1 MANES
6 TAKPR
11 VGLLIGDP
19 CGIGPEDF
27 AKVLAGDQ
35 PNPAFDIIVTTG
47 HGTAF
52 DIVGQGEANPIPL
65 ARAISIAGM
74 IAQNSDMYASRRA

>member
-19 CGIGPEDF
+19 FGIGPEHF

-35 PNPAFDIIVTTG
+35 PDPAFDLIVTTG

-52 DIVGQGEANPIPL
+52 DIVGQGEANPIPV

-74 IAQNSDMYASRRA
+74 IAHNGGMYASRGA

>member
-27 AKVLAGDQ
+27 AKVLAGDH
-35 PNPAFDIIVTTG
+35 PNPASDIIVTIG

-74 IAQNSDMYASRRA
+74 IAHNGGMYASRSA

>member
-1 MANES
+1 MANKS

-19 CGIGPEDF
+19 CGIGPEHF

-35 PNPAFDIIVTTG
+35 PDPAFDHIVTTG

-52 DIVGQGEANPIPL
+52 DIVGQGKANPIPL
-65 ARAISIAGM
+65 ARAISTAEM
-74 IAQNSDMYASRRA
+74 IAHNGGMYASRGA

>member
-19 CGIGPEDF
+19 CGNGPEHF
-27 AKVLAGDQ
+27 AKVLASDQ
-35 PNPAFDIIVTTG
+35 PNPAFDLIVTTG

-52 DIVGQGEANPIPL
+52 DIVGQGEAN
-65 ARAISIAGM
+65 RVAGRVLFP
-74 IAQNSDMYASRRA
+74 SLE

>member
-19 CGIGPEDF
+19 CGIGSERF

-35 PNPAFDIIVTTG
+35 PNPAFDLIVTTG

-52 DIVGQGEANPIPL
+52 DIFGQGDANPIPL
-65 ARAISIAGM
+65 ARAISIAEM
-74 IAQNSDMYASRRA
+74 IAHNGGIYASRVA

>member
-35 PNPAFDIIVTTG
+35 PNPAFDI
-47 HGTAF
+47 
-52 DIVGQGEANPIPL
+52 VGQGEANPIPL

-74 IAQNSDMYASRRA
+74 ITHNSDMYASRRA

>member
-6 TAKPR
+6 TAKLR
-11 VGLLIGDP
+11 GGLLIGDP
-19 CGIGPEDF
+19 CGIGPEHF
-27 AKVLAGDQ
+27 AKVSAGDQ
-35 PNPAFDIIVTTG
+35 PDPAFDLIVTTG

-65 ARAISIAGM
+65 ARAIPIAGM
-74 IAQNSDMYASRRA
+74 IAHNGGMYALRGA

>member
-52 DIVGQGEANPIPL
+52 DIV
-65 ARAISIAGM
+65 
-74 IAQNSDMYASRRA
+74 

>member
-19 CGIGPEDF
+19 CGIGPEHF

-35 PNPAFDIIVTTG
+35 PDPAFDLIVTIG

-52 DIVGQGEANPIPL
+52 DIV
-65 ARAISIAGM
+65 
-74 IAQNSDMYASRRA
+74 

>member
-19 CGIGPEDF
+19 CSIGPEHF

-35 PNPAFDIIVTTG
+35 PDPAFDLIVTTG

-74 IAQNSDMYASRRA
+74 ITHNSDMYASRRA

>member
-19 CGIGPEDF
+19 CGIGPEHF

-35 PNPAFDIIVTTG
+35 PDPAFDLIVTTG
-47 HGTAF
+47 HANAI
-52 DIVGQGEANPIPL
+52 IVCSQQ
-65 ARAISIAGM
+65 R
-74 IAQNSDMYASRRA
+74 YASISEGLGVPGRETITSQQGTLCDY

>member
-27 AKVLAGDQ
+27 AKVLAGAQ

-47 HGTAF
+47 HGTAL

-74 IAQNSDMYASRRA
+74 IAHNSDMYASRRA

>member
-6 TAKPR
+6 TAKSR

-19 CGIGPEDF
+19 CGIGLEDF

-35 PNPAFDIIVTTG
+35 PNPALDIIVTTG

-74 IAQNSDMYASRRA
+74 IAHNGGMYASRSA

>member
-11 VGLLIGDP
+11 VGLLMGDP
-19 CGIGPEDF
+19 CGIGPELF

-35 PNPAFDIIVTTG
+35 PDPAIGLIVTTG

-52 DIVGQGEANPIPL
+52 DIVGQGKANPIPL
-65 ARAISIAGM
+65 ACAISIAGM
-74 IAQNSDMYASRRA
+74 IAHNGGMYASRGA